1 MYENSLIKNTGV
13 KFKSVGAMVNVVP
26 IDVRNYL
33 IEVQRLSDIQIPVTK
48 FLDFRVQFYL
58 QGDVKFRL
66 RGCKCNPFRYAEKP

>member
-1 MYENSLIKNTGV
+1 MYENSFKNTGV

-26 IDVRNYL
+26 VDVRNYL